1 MNTPAI
7 PSLPQNPD
15 IAAAYQQAFDA
26 LGTAYWDAS
35 DPTSKAL
42 IRGTKDAIG
51 DIITVLDEQDL
62 ATNTAA
68 FLALTPKMKAIND
81 QLKQIEA
88 SINQITKNIDT
99 VSSVLAAANKVLS
112 LLPL

>member
-7 PSLPQNPD
+7 PPLPQNPD
-15 IAAAYQQAFDA
+15 LAAAYQQAFDA

-35 DPTSKAL
+35 DLASKDL
-42 IRGTKDAIG
+42 LHGTQQTIG
-51 DIITVLDEQDL
+51 EIITALDEQDL

-68 FLALTPKMKAIND
+68 FLALTPKIKAVND

-88 SINQITKNIDT
+88 SINQITKNIET
-99 VSSVLAAANKVLS
+99 VSSVLAAASKVLAM
-112 LLPL
+112 LPM